1 MSKILAGVFLGVFV
15 SALFYE
21 IFQRQEPEMASRF
34 AAKIKEKFNGMM
46 EPDNEIPN
54 NEAMS

>member
-21 IFQRQEPEMASRF
+21 IFQRQEPEMAGKF
-34 AAKIKEKFNGMM
+34 ATKIKDKFNSLM
-46 EPDNEIPN
+46 EPNSGVMEN
-54 NEAMS
+54 

>member
-21 IFQRQEPEMASRF
+21 VFQRQEPEMAKKL
-34 AAKIKEKFNGMM
+34 AAKIKEKFNGIM
-46 EPDNEIPN
+46 EPDGE
-54 NEAMS
+54 EAV